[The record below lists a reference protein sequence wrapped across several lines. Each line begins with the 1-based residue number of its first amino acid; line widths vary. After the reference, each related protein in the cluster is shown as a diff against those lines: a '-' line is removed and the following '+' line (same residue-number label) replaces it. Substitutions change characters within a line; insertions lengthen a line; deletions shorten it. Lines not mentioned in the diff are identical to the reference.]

1 MAVLSVVYLY
11 NISANP
17 FISDGIC
24 SAFTSILSYRPA
36 GAIKNPRTAQLT
48 IFYAGMVN
56 VYDDVP
62 FDKVSCCFN
71 FNFISLKLSSEL
83 GQPHKALLILLPRHD
98 EKLAL

>member
-83 GQPHKALLILLPRHD
+83 VQPHKALLILLPRHD